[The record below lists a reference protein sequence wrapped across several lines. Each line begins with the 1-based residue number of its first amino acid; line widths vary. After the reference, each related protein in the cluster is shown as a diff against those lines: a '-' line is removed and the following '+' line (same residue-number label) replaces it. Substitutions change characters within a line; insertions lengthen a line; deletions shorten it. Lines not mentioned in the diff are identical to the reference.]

1 MSPEGVKSFLSQ
13 VELQHYRFKTSSD
26 LGGSALI
33 EITHKGNLAKTVK
46 FLPTA
51 QPSEILREI
60 FRLISDY
67 EDAIL
72 RETFRYRG
80 RPIYTTLI
88 DADRLWDACEPENMS
103 GAS

>member
-1 MSPEGVKSFLSQ
+1 
-13 VELQHYRFKTSSD
+13 
-26 LGGSALI
+26 
-33 EITHKGNLAKTVK
+33 
-46 FLPTA
+46 
-51 QPSEILREI
+51 
-60 FRLISDY
+60 
-67 EDAIL
+67 L